1 MTTKDA
7 LRAAARAKRVKLAAG
22 LPGYARTIAGW
33 AGEIPLEDASPV
45 ASYWPLRDE
54 ADPRALAAALAAQG
68 HPILLPCI
76 VGPNIPLELRLWH
89 EGDPMRRNV
98 LGVDEPVQASG
109 YTLPAAVFVPL
120 LAFDAL
126 GFRLGYGGGYY
137 DRTVAALRAAGPVLA
152 IGIAYAGQEETSLPR
167 DPHDQ
172 RLDMVVT
179 EQGVRRFA
187 SS

>member
-22 LPGYARTIAGW
+22 IPGYAQTIAGL
-33 AGEIPLEDASPV
+33 AGRILLADASPV

-76 VGPNIPLELRLWH
+76 VGPDEPLDFRLWN
-89 EGDPMRRNV
+89 EGDPVRPNAY
-98 LGVDEPVQASG
+98 GAAEPVAASRRMP
-109 YTLPAAVFVPL
+109 PAIVFVPL

-137 DRTVAALRAAGPVLA
+137 DRTLAVLRAAGSVLV
-152 IGIAYAGQEETSLPR
+152 IGIAYAGQEEASLPH
-167 DPHDQ
+167 DCHDQ

-179 EQGVRRFA
+179 EKGVRRFA